1 MSLTCPTCSQKF
13 TDKGEIIPLV
23 LNCGD
28 SICKK
33 CLMKRQTNDIFDCP
47 LCLLKS
53 KKKIDEL
60 PINKFIF
67 KPNKT
72 IVCEL
77 CLKEFGDNASS
88 ENAPKI
94 LNCGETFCT
103 ECLKHISKNGVI
115 KCSFCLKITKED
127 IIDIPINNYVLDF
140 VGHEIYSNAKD
151 LKLDKNMNINDIEID
166 MNFSIGLMGEMNG
179 GKTSIAYN
187 YRTGQTA
194 EHIDTL
200 STIGFDYHF
209 KILNIG
215 NKIVKITLWDT
226 AGQEQFGSLAAGT
239 LRGVHGLLLV
249 FSLAYEK
256 QANEKEN
263 FLKMCDSDKEILI
276 DKYTKEVFDHV
287 SDLLAQFKDFNK
299 QSKRVIYLIGNKVDN
314 EKYRIIREED
324 SIMFAKKNKLT
335 YFETSAH
342 TGKNID
348 KVFEKMTLELMKLYP
363 KSCKSTGKKLENEKD
378 DIPKKPC
385 CLFRKKPDKDT
396 NNEPDKS

>member
-1 MSLTCPTCSQKF
+1 
-13 TDKGEIIPLV
+13 
-23 LNCGD
+23 
-28 SICKK
+28 
-33 CLMKRQTNDIFDCP
+33 
-47 LCLLKS
+47 
-53 KKKIDEL
+53 
-60 PINKFIF
+60 
-67 KPNKT
+67 
-72 IVCEL
+72 
-77 CLKEFGDNASS
+77 
-88 ENAPKI
+88 
-94 LNCGETFCT
+94 
-103 ECLKHISKNGVI
+103 
-115 KCSFCLKITKED
+115 
-127 IIDIPINNYVLDF
+127 
-140 VGHEIYSNAKD
+140 
-151 LKLDKNMNINDIEID
+151 MNINDIEID

-256 QANEKEN
+256 EAIEKEN

-276 DKYTKEVFDHV
+276 DKYTKGVFDHV

-314 EKYRIIREED
+314 EKYRI
-324 SIMFAKKNKLT
+324 N
-335 YFETSAH
+335 
-342 TGKNID
+342 
-348 KVFEKMTLELMKLYP
+348 
-363 KSCKSTGKKLENEKD
+363 
-378 DIPKKPC
+378 
-385 CLFRKKPDKDT
+385 
-396 NNEPDKS
+396 